1 MSTPFESR
9 VPAVFVPVRSMERSI
24 EWYSKLLGLPTPDD
38 YNGEMHLF
46 RLGTGASLVLQRSDR
61 VRPSPHV
68 LFSLPAPDVDEAHRF
83 LDENGIEVVEITRG
97 ADGST
102 VQFKDPDGHLLMA
115 GDIW

>member
-1 MSTPFESR
+1 MSSSLEPR

-46 RLGTGASLVLQRSDR
+46 RLRSGASIVLQRHDP
-61 VRPSPHV
+61 VRCSPHV
-68 LFSLPAPDVDEAHRF
+68 LFSLASSDVDAVCRF
-83 LDENGIEVVEITRG
+83 LEENGIAVVEINRSPG
-97 ADGST
+97 GST